1 MKQSFR
7 ALFSRNE
14 DSALAILVALA
25 VLKLVIH
32 LLTSSTY
39 GYFRDEFYYIAASKH
54 LAFGYVDF
62 PAFIA
67 LLTAFV
73 RLTLGDSLVALH
85 FFPALA
91 GSAVI
96 LLTGLMARQ
105 LGADPFGQVLA
116 AFAALVAPQYLGVNA
131 LLTMDSFD
139 LLVWAASLYVLI
151 LILKYDR
158 PKLWLVFGLELGIGL
173 TIKVTPLY
181 FGFALVV
188 GLALTPYRKYFRSPY
203 LYLGGLIA
211 LAFLLPY
218 VIWNAVNG
226 WPTIEFWRNYGS
238 KVFQASP
245 LVFLLQQILIMH
257 PLSLPLW
264 LSGLVFLFTQKGKQ
278 YRPFGWMY
286 LVLFLIFMLQHA
298 KNYFLAP
305 FYPLLFAS
313 GTIAMQQFATSR
325 GWRWLG
331 WLWRNYIPF
340 LVIGGILLAPLTI
353 PMLPLNTLV
362 AYVHAL
368 GGTNVKSENSDTGIL
383 PQNFADRFGWE
394 ELAATM
400 NDVYHSLPV
409 EDQPRACIVT
419 SNYGEAG
426 ALQFY
431 SFKYD
436 LPPVI
441 SGHNNYYLWGP
452 GNCTGEV
459 IIYLGQ
465 ASIDDLKQGFTDVQ
479 QVAVNKCQFC
489 MPYEN
494 DLPIFLCRGI
504 KMPIEQT
511 WPQTKFFQ

>member
-14 DSALAILVALA
+14 DPALAMLVALA
-25 VLKLVIH
+25 VIKLVIH

-67 LLTAFV
+67 LLTALV

-91 GSAVI
+91 GAAVI

-116 AFAALVAPQYLGVNA
+116 ALAALVAPQYLGVNA

-139 LLVWAASLYVLI
+139 LLVWAAALYVLI

-158 PKLWLVFGLELGIGL
+158 PKLWLVFGLVLGIGL

-188 GLALTPYRKYFRSPY
+188 GFALTSYRKYFRSPY

-245 LVFLLQQILIMH
+245 LVFLLQQIVIMH
-257 PLSLPLW
+257 PISLPLW
-264 LSGLVFLFTQKGKQ
+264 LSGLVFLFMQKGKQ

-313 GTIAMQQFATSR
+313 GTIAMQQFASSR
-325 GWRWLG
+325 GLHWL
-331 WLWRNYIPF
+331 
-340 LVIGGILLAPLTI
+340 
-353 PMLPLNTLV
+353 
-362 AYVHAL
+362 
-368 GGTNVKSENSDTGIL
+368 
-383 PQNFADRFGWE
+383 
-394 ELAATM
+394 
-400 NDVYHSLPV
+400 
-409 EDQPRACIVT
+409 
-419 SNYGEAG
+419 
-426 ALQFY
+426 
-431 SFKYD
+431 
-436 LPPVI
+436 
-441 SGHNNYYLWGP
+441 
-452 GNCTGEV
+452 
-459 IIYLGQ
+459 
-465 ASIDDLKQGFTDVQ
+465 
-479 QVAVNKCQFC
+479 
-489 MPYEN
+489 
-494 DLPIFLCRGI
+494 
-504 KMPIEQT
+504 
-511 WPQTKFFQ
+511 